1 MISWGN
7 TLYGQTYWTRNEMGS
22 EGTGWG
28 AGEGEVLAGPQAE
41 VAGPV
46 VGAATEISRCL
57 GFHVTTKCVSVRRL
71 LSPRRSGNIR

>member
-1 MISWGN
+1 MISRGN

-22 EGTGWG
+22 EW
-28 AGEGEVLAGPQAE
+28 GEGEVLAGPQAE

-57 GFHVTTKCVSVRRL
+57 GFHVTTKCVPVRRL